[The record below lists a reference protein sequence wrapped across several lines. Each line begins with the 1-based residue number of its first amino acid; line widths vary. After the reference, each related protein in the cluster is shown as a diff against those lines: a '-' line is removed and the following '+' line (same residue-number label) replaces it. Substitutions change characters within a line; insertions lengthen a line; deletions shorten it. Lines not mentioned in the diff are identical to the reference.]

1 MSKFQLGCQFIN
13 SRSPASSSNFI
24 TTYYMDQGKK
34 KKGLCVVFILGP
46 LKQKH
51 SREKVRQGGAHMAK
65 SLYANKLMKSED

>member
-1 MSKFQLGCQFIN
+1 
-13 SRSPASSSNFI
+13 
-24 TTYYMDQGKK
+24 MDQGKK

-65 SLYANKLMKSED
+65 SLYANKLMKSEDWKNVTTSWIRLLEGILMSAG